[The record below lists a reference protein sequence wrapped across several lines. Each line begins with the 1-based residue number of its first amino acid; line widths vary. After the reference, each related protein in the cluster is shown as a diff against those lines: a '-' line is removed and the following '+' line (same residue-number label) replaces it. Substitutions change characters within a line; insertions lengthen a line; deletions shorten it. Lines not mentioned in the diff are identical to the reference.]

1 MTYGNLLL
9 VFALLCGAAGP
20 FGTAHASGDWPEFR
34 GPTSQGLGDNAR
46 PPLTWGTS
54 EHVTW
59 KRAIPGTGWSSP
71 VVMDDRIYLT
81 TAIEHDDTLESL
93 RALQLDAESG
103 EILWNVPVFDQL
115 PRIPKHPKN
124 GYASPTP
131 IVSGE
136 RLFVHFG
143 PLGTACLNLDGAV
156 LWRQSGLAY
165 KTPHGNG
172 GSPALAGDRLIISY
186 DDNDAP
192 FIAALDTQTGK
203 VLWKTFRNST
213 AGKKFSFSTPLIME
227 EQGRHVAVSTASGL
241 VGAYDLRDGN
251 LVWQVRY
258 GEGFSIVP
266 RPVLAHGLIFLGTG
280 FARPSSIYAI
290 RTGGAGDVTDSH
302 VAWTSEEGTPH
313 TPSMLVVGAELY
325 CVSDRGEISCRDAV
339 TGKIHWIEKVDGKF
353 SASPVFADGRIYAT
367 SEGGKTTVFA
377 AGKRFQVLATNDL
390 AERIFASP
398 ALSGK
403 ALYLRTEHQL
413 YRLEE

>member
-1 MTYGNLLL
+1 MTYGNFLL
-9 VFALLCGAAGP
+9 VFALLCGTVGP
-20 FGTAHASGDWPEFR
+20 FSIAHASGDWPEFR
-34 GPTSQGLGDNAR
+34 GPTSQGLGGNTT

-59 KRAIPGTGWSSP
+59 KRAIPGMGWSSP

-81 TAIEHDDTLESL
+81 TAIEHDDGLESL

-136 RLFVHFG
+136 RLYVHFG

-192 FIAALDTQTGK
+192 FIAALDIQSGK
-203 VLWKTFRNST
+203 VLWKTYRNST
-213 AGKKFSFSTPLIME
+213 AGKKFSFSTPLVITE
-227 EQGRHVAVSTASGL
+227 GERSLAISTASGL
-241 VGAYDLRDGN
+241 VGAYDIRDGS
-251 LVWQVRY
+251 LIWQVRY

-266 RPVLAHGLIFLGTG
+266 RPVRYQDLTFLATG
-280 FARPSSIYAI
+280 FARPSRIYAI
-290 RTGGAGDVTDSH
+290 RLGGSGDVTDSH

-313 TPSMLVVGAELY
+313 TPSMLVVGEELY

-367 SEGGKTTVFA
+367 SEEGSTTVFA

-398 ALSGK
+398 ALSNS
-403 ALYLRTEHQL
+403 ALFLRTEHQL
-413 YRLEE
+413 YRIEE